1 MCHIDFL
8 GGPMKKTKAK
18 LALISSMTIFATI
31 GIFRKFIYL
40 PSAVV
45 AMARA
50 VIGTVFLLLLILLRG
65 SKISL
70 KGVKRNLLPLLISG
84 VFLGFN
90 WILLFEA
97 YNYTSVAVATLCY
110 YMAPVILIL
119 ISPIVFKERLTL
131 SKLLCVVLAVVG
143 MALVSGVFGGAVI
156 DAMNTKGIILGL
168 CAAAFYATVVTCNKK
183 LKNIS
188 AFDRTT
194 VQLGISAVVLA
205 VYTFLFEHD
214 LSFYVISTE
223 TVVML
228 IIVGVV
234 HTGIAYALY
243 FGCMDKLKTQT
254 VAIYSY
260 IDPVGAVL
268 LSTIVLG
275 EPIGHNQ
282 ILGAVLILGAT
293 LASEF
298 ADKKR

>member
-18 LALISSMTIFATI
+18 IALISSMTIFATI

-205 VYTFLFEHD
+205 VYTFLFEHN
-214 LSFYVISTE
+214 LSNYVISTE